1 MDELLKGRLLMTQTA
16 QALSADEKRW
26 RMVNA
31 TMRRNGYAPDALIET
46 LHTVQNAYGYL
57 DDTTLRS
64 VARELHLPLSKVYGV
79 ATFYHAFTLKP
90 EGRHRCILC
99 EGTACYIKGSQAILQ
114 AVTRTYHIAP
124 GETTEDSELSL
135 LTARCLGSCSLAPA
149 AILDE
154 DVVGNLTP
162 ERTLA
167 ALEGLTKS

>member
-1 MDELLKGRLLMTQTA
+1 MTQSTPV
-16 QALSADEKRW
+16 LSPEEKRR
-26 RMVNA
+26 RMVIA
-31 TMRRNGYAPDALIET
+31 TMRKNGYAPDALIET
-46 LHTVQNAYGYL
+46 LHTVQSAFGYL
-57 DDTTLRS
+57 DEPELRF

-99 EGTACYIKGSQAILQ
+99 QGTACYIKGSQAILQ
-114 AVTRTYHIAP
+114 AVQRAYHVAP
-124 GETTEDSELSL
+124 GETTEDGQLSL

-162 ERTLA
+162 ESALA
-167 ALEGLTKS
+167 ALEERGDHDSFAPGSHAR